1 MLKNCPLFD
10 NGGNYSQPEI
20 DWYRSQMDEIDTL
33 FSEMMEKRKEQR
45 DDIKQQAEQ
54 LQEDPTKE
62 FNLAYTQ
69 GVK

>member
-45 DDIKQQAEQ
+45 DDIK
-54 LQEDPTKE
+54 
-62 FNLAYTQ
+62 
-69 GVK
+69 